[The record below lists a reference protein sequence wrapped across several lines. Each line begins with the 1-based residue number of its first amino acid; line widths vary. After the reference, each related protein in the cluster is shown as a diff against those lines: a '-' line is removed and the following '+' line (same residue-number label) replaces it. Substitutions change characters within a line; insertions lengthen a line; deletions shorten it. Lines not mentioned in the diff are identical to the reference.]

1 MGISAQ
7 VLLLLA
13 MAVLLPPGHPSFCS
27 SMSRCNGSYTEST
40 VLDVDLTTGR
50 SATPPSRSGGASWFS
65 SPRGSGKCGKQ
76 AIAKIP
82 FPASPSNSKVCIK
95 FDLHLED
102 PKGWNFLIS
111 ETDADGYGGTGP
123 ASEATEVHNVNDTFF
138 IYPNLLPGN
147 QAYGRTIVKRAITNH
162 ITILVCDNHVEFDNY
177 KGMQMCYHSEYLFT
191 LSGPDTMYFGMNR
204 VIVQRWPTARVGTG
218 LCRAVVKTV
227 TCLPDGEA

>member
-7 VLLLLA
+7 ALLLLA

-27 SMSRCNGSYTEST
+27 IMSRCNGSYNEST
-40 VLDVDLTTGR
+40 VLDVDLTTGL
-50 SATPPSRSGGASWFS
+50 SATPPSRSGGASWVS
-65 SPRGSGKCGKQ
+65 SPTGSGKCGKQ
-76 AIAKIP
+76 AIATIR
-82 FPASPSNSKVCIK
+82 FPAPPPNSKVCTK
-95 FDLHLED
+95 FDLYLDD

-111 ETDADGYGGTGP
+111 ETNADGYGGSGP
-123 ASEATEVHNVNDTFF
+123 ASEATEVHNVDDNFF

-147 QAYGRTIVKRAITNH
+147 QAYGKTRVESAITNR

-191 LSGPDTMYFGMNR
+191 LSGPDTLYFGMNR

-227 TCLPDGEA
+227 TCLPNGEA